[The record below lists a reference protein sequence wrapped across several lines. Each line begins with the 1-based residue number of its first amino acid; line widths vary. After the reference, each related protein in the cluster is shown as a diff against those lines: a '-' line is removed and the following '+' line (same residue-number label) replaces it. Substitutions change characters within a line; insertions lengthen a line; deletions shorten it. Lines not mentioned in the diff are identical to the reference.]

1 MRKRINPAKVNINKE
16 IEQIN
21 QDVNR
26 KRTTINKLVNL
37 TMKQENVDYKKAKQ
51 LIKQTSIATLIAIE
65 FGMLNN

>member
-37 TMKQENVDYKKAKQ
+37 TMKQENVDYQKAKQ